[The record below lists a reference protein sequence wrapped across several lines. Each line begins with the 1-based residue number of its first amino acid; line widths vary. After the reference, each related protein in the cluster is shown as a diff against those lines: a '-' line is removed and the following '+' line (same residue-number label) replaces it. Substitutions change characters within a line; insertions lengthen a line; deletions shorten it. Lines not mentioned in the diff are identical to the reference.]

1 MMRQR
6 TQVAIIGAG
15 PAGLL
20 LSQLLHVAGVD
31 SIVLE
36 RRPQSYVEGRIRAGV
51 LEQGTVALLERA
63 GVADRLHREGLP
75 HHGIRLALDGEL
87 FRIDLHGLTRGK
99 AVTVYGQTEV
109 THDLI
114 GAHQARGAPLVF
126 EAGDVALH
134 DLESDV
140 PFVTYKANGAE
151 RRVDCDYIAGCDG
164 YHGVSRASM
173 PAEILRTF
181 ERVYPFGWLGIL
193 ADVPPCD
200 DELIYSNHRNGFA
213 LASMRS
219 PTRSR
224 YYVQVP
230 LTEKL
235 EDWPDARI
243 WDELALRLGPD
254 AAARMTRAP
263 SIEKSIAPLRSFVAE
278 PMRHGRLFLAGD
290 AAHIVPPTG
299 AKGLNLAASDV
310 GILADALIGHYRDG
324 SDTALEGYSTRA
336 LARVWMAERFSWWFT
351 SLTHRFPDMDDFARR
366 MQVAELGYIRASAQ
380 AQTVLAENYVGLPLA
395 FSAPPARGATVRHGM
410 PELEGMGEA
419 G

>member
-1 MMRQR
+1 MRQR

-20 LSQLLHVAGVD
+20 LSQLLHVAGID
-31 SIVLE
+31 SVVLE
-36 RRPQSYVEGRIRAGV
+36 RRSQAYVEGRIRAGV

-63 GVADRLHREGLP
+63 GVAERLHREGLP
-75 HHGIRLALDGEL
+75 HHGIQLALDGEL
-87 FRIDLHGLTRGK
+87 FRIDLHALTGGE

-114 GAHQARGAPLVF
+114 GAHQARGAALVF
-126 EAGDVALH
+126 EASDVALH
-134 DLESDV
+134 DLESEA
-140 PFVTYKANGAE
+140 PFVTYRANGESHHLA
-151 RRVDCDYIAGCDG
+151 CDYVAGCDG
-164 YHGVSRASM
+164 YHGVSRASI
-173 PAEILRTF
+173 PAGILRSF
-181 ERVYPFGWLGIL
+181 EKVYPFGWLGIL

-219 PTRSR
+219 LARSR
-224 YYVQVP
+224 YYLQVP
-230 LTEKL
+230 LTEKP
-235 EDWPDARI
+235 EDWSDARI
-243 WDELALRLGPD
+243 WDELALRLGPE
-254 AAARMTRAP
+254 AAARMTRGP
-263 SIEKSIAPLRSFVAE
+263 SIEKSIAPLRSFVSE

-310 GILADALIGHYRDG
+310 GLLADALIGHYRDN
-324 SDTALEGYSTRA
+324 SDAALEGYSARA

-351 SLTHRFPDMDDFARR
+351 SLTHRFPEMDDFARR
-366 MQVAELGYIRASAQ
+366 MQVAELSYIRASAQ
-380 AQTVLAENYVGLPLA
+380 AQRVLAENYVGLPLA
-395 FSAPPARGATVRHGM
+395 FSAQASARHGM
-410 PELEGMGEA
+410 PEFANMGEA